1 MNDFHR
7 GRAFAAACTGML
19 LFGVVFLSLGTV
31 STFLQAK
38 FSLSQAET
46 ASLASSLPF
55 GMLAGT
61 LLFGP
66 VADRYGYKYL
76 LVVPSL
82 LIVLAMELL
91 AYAPALWVLQLSFFL
106 IGVGGGALNGA
117 TNALAADVTPENKG
131 ARLSLLGVFF
141 GIGALGMPALMGILT
156 RFFPY
161 EAVIAAAGWV
171 FLIPSLFF
179 MLISFPAPKHRQGF
193 PVRQSLALLKEPFLI
208 LTGLILFFE
217 SGLEGLVSNWT
228 TTFLENRNISA
239 EKALFTLSV
248 QVAALV
254 IARLMLS
261 RLLKKYPPLTILL
274 LCLTLIISGSLLL
287 FFVDGFDAAVVSMV
301 LFGFGFSA
309 GFPVMLGITGE
320 RYPTLSG
327 TAFSMVIIMALTGN
341 TLLNYLTGV
350 VSETW
355 GIGFFPL
362 LLTACVVIM
371 LILLQAVKKIKVR

>member
-1 MNDFHR
+1 MNDFHK
-7 GRAFAAACTGML
+7 GRAFVAACTGML

-38 FSLSQAET
+38 FSLSQAAT

-82 LIVLAMELL
+82 LIVLALELL
-91 AYAPALWVLQLSFFL
+91 AWAPSLWVLQLSFFF
-106 IGVGGGALNGA
+106 IGMGGGALNGA
-117 TNALAADVTPENKG
+117 TNALAADVTPVNKG
-131 ARLSLLGVFF
+131 AKLSLLGVFF
-141 GIGALGMPALMGILT
+141 GIGALGMPALTGILT
-156 RFFPY
+156 RFFAY
-161 EAVIAAAGWV
+161 ETVISATGWV
-171 FLIPSLFF
+171 LLVPGLFF
-179 MLISFPAPKHRQGF
+179 ILISFPAPKHKQGF
-193 PVRQSLALLKEPFLI
+193 PVREGLALLKEPFLI
-208 LTGLILFFE
+208 LAGLILFFE

-228 TTFLENRNISA
+228 TTFLENRNISP
-239 EKALFTLSV
+239 EKALFALSV

-274 LCLTLIISGSLLL
+274 FCLTLIISGSLLL
-287 FFVDGFDAAVVSMV
+287 FFVEGYEAVVVSMI
-301 LFGFGFSA
+301 LFGVGFSA

-327 TAFSMVIIMALTGN
+327 TAFSMVIIMALIGN
-341 TLLNYLTGV
+341 TLLNYVTGV
-350 VSETW
+350 VSEAW
-355 GIGFFPL
+355 GIRFFPL
-362 LLTACVVIM
+362 LLGACVLIM
-371 LILLQAVKKIKVR
+371 GGLVQVLKRWKL